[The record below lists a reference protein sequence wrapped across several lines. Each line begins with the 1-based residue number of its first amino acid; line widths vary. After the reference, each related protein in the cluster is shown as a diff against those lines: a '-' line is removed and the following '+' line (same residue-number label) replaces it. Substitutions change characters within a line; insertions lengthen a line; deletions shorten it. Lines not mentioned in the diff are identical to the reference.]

1 MDLLARSGKLGADA
15 SEADLLAAT
24 AAYGGNSSSQ
34 ARVDD
39 DVYHHTVQALEKAFS
54 FYDADSS
61 NSIDVREVEAILR
74 SLGQDPTRRELKA
87 LMRRADKD
95 RNGVLQVQLQL
106 QLLTLCLFNLLK
118 FGSACILHCCAA
130 YCYCCYCYMCYS
142 QSFVR
147 LIAYITTASKVQRL
161 AADSI
166 FNC

>member
-24 AAYGGNSSSQ
+24 AYGGNSSSQ

-39 DVYHHTVQALEKAFS
+39 EVYHHMVQALEKAFS

-61 NSIDVREVEAILR
+61 NSIDVREVESILR

-95 RNGVLQVQLQL
+95 RNGVLQVQLQVL
-106 QLLTLCLFNLLK
+106 VLC
-118 FGSACILHCCAA
+118 
-130 YCYCCYCYMCYS
+130 
-142 QSFVR
+142 
-147 LIAYITTASKVQRL
+147 
-161 AADSI
+161 
-166 FNC
+166 